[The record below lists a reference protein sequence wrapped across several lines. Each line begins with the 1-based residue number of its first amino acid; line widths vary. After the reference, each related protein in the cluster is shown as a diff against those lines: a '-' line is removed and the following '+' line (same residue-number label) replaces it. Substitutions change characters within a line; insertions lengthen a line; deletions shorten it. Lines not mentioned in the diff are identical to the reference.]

1 MKQLKLPAVFM
12 RGGTSNAVV
21 FHARDLPRDRA
32 QWDEIFLAA
41 IGSPDPYGRQLD
53 GMGGGVSSVSK
64 VCVVGPP
71 SRPDADIDYTF
82 AQVQVKKAEVDYS
95 GNCGNMSSAMG
106 PFAVDEG
113 IFNVGAAGGEGEAV
127 VRIHNTNTRKIIQA
141 RFNLD
146 EGLSEV
152 DGALAIP
159 GVSGTGSPVRLEFL
173 QPGGA
178 TTGKLLP
185 TGNVTDVLDVPGV
198 GKLTVSM
205 IDAAN
210 ATVFVRAADLGLQ
223 GTEMPDTLEGNADLM
238 RKLGAIRLAASV
250 AMGIAGN
257 AEEAAKKAVVP
268 FVGFVAQAQD
278 AVLLTGD
285 TIKAGD
291 IDLTA
296 RMLSSGQVH
305 RALPL
310 TVSLCTAVAA
320 RMEGSVVHQV
330 ARAATD
336 GNAPIRIAMPSGI
349 LTVAADVVKKDGQ
362 WHAEQGAFYRTQRR
376 LFEGYVYVRAS
387 QVPGLVAAT
396 RGKPQGKLRAA

>member
-21 FHARDLPRDRA
+21 FHANDLPRDRA

-64 VCVVGPP
+64 VCVVGP
-71 SRPDADIDYTF
+71 STRPDADIDYTF

-95 GNCGNMSSAMG
+95 ANCGNMSSAMG

-113 IFNVGAAGGEGEAV
+113 IFKVSAAAGKEAV
-127 VRIHNTNTRKIIQA
+127 VRIHNTNTKKIIQA
-141 RFNLD
+141 RFNMD
-146 EGLSEV
+146 EGMSEV
-152 DGALAIP
+152 DGDLTIP

-205 IDAAN
+205 VDAAN
-210 ATVFVRAADLGLQ
+210 ATVFVRAADLGLT
-223 GTEMPDTLEGNADLM
+223 GTEMPEALEGNAEIM
-238 RKLGAIRLAASV
+238 KKLGAIRLVASV
-250 AMGIAGN
+250 AMGIAKN
-257 AEEAAKKAVVP
+257 AEEAAKIMTVP
-268 FVGFVAQAQD
+268 FVGFVSVAQD
-278 AVLLTGD
+278 ATLLTGES
-285 TIKAGD
+285 IKADD

-320 RMEGSVVHQV
+320 RIEGSVAHQA

-349 LTVAADVVKKDGQ
+349 LTVAADVRKKDGQ

-387 QVPGLVAAT
+387 RVSGLVAAT
-396 RGKPQGKLRAA
+396 RGKLKAA

>member
-1 MKQLKLPAVFM
+1 M
-12 RGGTSNAVV
+12 RGGTSNAIV
-21 FHARDLPRDRA
+21 FHANDLPRDRA

-41 IGSPDPYGRQLD
+41 IGSPDPYARQLD
-53 GMGGGVSSVSK
+53 GMGGGVSSLSK

-71 SRPDADIDYTF
+71 TRPDADIDYTF

-95 GNCGNMSSAMG
+95 ANCGNMSSAMG

-113 IFNVGAAGGEGEAV
+113 LLKITGKEAV
-127 VRIHNTNTRKIIQA
+127 VRIHNTNTKKIIQA
-141 RFNLD
+141 RFNMD

-152 DGALAIP
+152 DGDLAIP
-159 GVSGTGSPVRLEFL
+159 GVSGSGSPVRLEFL

-205 IDAAN
+205 VDAAN
-210 ATVFVRAADLGLQ
+210 ATVFVRAADLGLT
-223 GTEMPDTLEGNADLM
+223 GTEMPDALEANTDIM
-238 RKLGAIRLAASV
+238 QKLGAIRAHAAV
-250 AMGIAGN
+250 AMGITKTV
-257 AEEAAKKAVVP
+257 EAALKKGGVP
-268 FVGFVAQAQD
+268 FVGFVSAAQD
-278 AVLLTGD
+278 AATLTGE
-285 TIKAGD
+285 TLKAND

-296 RMLSSGQVH
+296 RMLSNGQPH

-320 RMEGSVVHQV
+320 RIEGSVVH
-330 ARAATD
+330 AATRAASD

-349 LTVAADVVKKDGQ
+349 LTVAASVTQKDGQ

-376 LFEGYVYVRAS
+376 LFEGFVYVRAS
-387 QVPGLVAAT
+387 LVPGLVAAT
-396 RGKPQGKLRAA
+396 RGKLKAA

>member
-1 MKQLKLPAVFM
+1 MKQLRLPAVFM

-21 FHARDLPRDRA
+21 FHAKDLPRDRA

-64 VCVVGPP
+64 VCVVGPS

-95 GNCGNMSSAMG
+95 ANCGNMSSAMG

-113 IFNVGAAGGEGEAV
+113 IFAVHGKEAV
-127 VRIHNTNTRKIIQA
+127 VRIHNTNTHKIIQA
-141 RFNLD
+141 RFNMD

-152 DGALAIP
+152 DGDLSIP

-185 TGNVTDVLDVPGV
+185 TGNVTDVIDVPGV

-205 IDAAN
+205 VDAAN
-210 ATVFVRAADLGLQ
+210 ATVFVRAADLGLT
-223 GTEMPDTLEGNADLM
+223 GTEMPDALEGNADIM
-238 RKLGAIRLAASV
+238 KKLGAIRLVASV
-250 AMGIAGN
+250 AMGIAKN
-257 AEEAAKKAVVP
+257 AEEAAKKSAVP
-268 FVGFVAQAQD
+268 FVGFVSAAQD
-278 AVLLTGD
+278 ATLLTGE
-285 TIKAGD
+285 TIQAAD

-296 RMLSSGQVH
+296 RMLSNGQPH

-320 RMEGSVVHQV
+320 RIEGSVVHQAARV
-330 ARAATD
+330 AGD
-336 GNAPIRIAMPSGI
+336 KNAPIRIAMPSGI
-349 LTVAADVVKKDGQ
+349 LTVAAEVNNKDGK

-387 QVPGLVAAT
+387 RVPGLAAAM
-396 RGKPQGKLRAA
+396 RGKLRAA

>member
-82 AQVQVKKAEVDYS
+82 AQVQVKKSEVDYS
-95 GNCGNMSSAMG
+95 ANCGNMSSAMG

-113 IFNVGAAGGEGEAV
+113 LFKASGREAV
-127 VRIHNTNTRKIIQA
+127 VRIHNTNTKKIIQA
-141 RFNLD
+141 RFNMD

-152 DGALAIP
+152 DGDLTIP

-205 IDAAN
+205 VDAAN
-210 ATVFVRAADLGLQ
+210 ATVFVRARDIGLK
-223 GTEMPDTLEGNADLM
+223 GTEMPEALEGNAEIM
-238 RKLGAIRLAASV
+238 KKLGAIRLVASV
-250 AMGIAGN
+250 AMGISPN
-257 AEEAAKKAVVP
+257 AEAAAKIMTVP
-268 FVGFVAQAQD
+268 FVGFVSEAQD
-278 AVLLTGD
+278 ATLLTGES
-285 TIKAGD
+285 IQAAD

-320 RMEGSVVHQV
+320 RIEGSVVHQA
-330 ARAATD
+330 ARPTTD

-349 LTVAADVVKKDGQ
+349 LTVAANVQNNDGQ

-387 QVPGLVAAT
+387 RVPGLVAAT
-396 RGKPQGKLRAA
+396 RGKLKAA

>member
-1 MKQLKLPAVFM
+1 M

-21 FHARDLPRDRA
+21 FHAKDLPRDRA

-64 VCVVGPP
+64 VCVVGPS

-95 GNCGNMSSAMG
+95 ANCGNMSSAMG

-113 IFNVGAAGGEGEAV
+113 IFKVAGAEAV
-127 VRIHNTNTRKIIQA
+127 VRIHNTNTKKIIQA
-141 RFNLD
+141 RFSMD

-152 DGALAIP
+152 DGDLAIP

-198 GKLTVSM
+198 GRLTVSM
-205 IDAAN
+205 VDAAN
-210 ATVFVRAADLGLQ
+210 ATVFVRAADLGLT
-223 GTEMPDTLEGNADLM
+223 GTEMPDALEGNADIM
-238 RKLGAIRLAASV
+238 KKLGAIRVAASV
-250 AMGIAGN
+250 AMGITKTP
-257 AEEAAKKAVVP
+257 EEAAKKSSVP
-268 FVGFVAQAQD
+268 FVGFVSEAQD
-278 AVLLTGD
+278 AILLTGE
-285 TIKAGD
+285 TIKARD

-296 RMLSSGQVH
+296 RMLSNGQPH

-320 RMEGSVVHQV
+320 RIEGSVVHQV
-330 ARAATD
+330 ARATND
-336 GNAPIRIAMPSGI
+336 LNAPIRIAMPSGI
-349 LTVAADVVKKDGQ
+349 LTVAANVQNKDGL

-387 QVPGLVAAT
+387 LAPGLVAAT
-396 RGKPQGKLRAA
+396 RGKLKAA

>member
-95 GNCGNMSSAMG
+95 ANCGNMSSAMG

-113 IFNVGAAGGEGEAV
+113 LFKVSGREAV
-127 VRIHNTNTRKIIQA
+127 VRIHNTNTKKIIQA
-141 RFNLD
+141 RFNMD

-152 DGALAIP
+152 DGDLTIP

-205 IDAAN
+205 VDAAN
-210 ATVFVRAADLGLQ
+210 ATVFVRARDIGLK
-223 GTEMPDTLEGNADLM
+223 GTEMPEALEGNAEIM
-238 RKLGAIRLAASV
+238 KKLGAIRLVASV
-250 AMGIAGN
+250 AMGISPN
-257 AEEAAKKAVVP
+257 AEAAAKIMTVP
-268 FVGFVAQAQD
+268 FVGFVSEAQD
-278 AVLLTGD
+278 ATLLTGES
-285 TIKAGD
+285 IQAAD

-320 RMEGSVVHQV
+320 RIEGSVVHQA
-330 ARAATD
+330 ARPTTD

-349 LTVAADVVKKDGQ
+349 LTVAANVQNNDGQ

-387 QVPGLVAAT
+387 RVPGLVAAT
-396 RGKPQGKLRAA
+396 RGKLKAA